1 MKHRLLFAVALLGI
15 VAGLISAH
23 LYRRRLPT
31 QPPLGLIRDPYPI
44 GLYAEGIVQ
53 SRQASGD
60 DLNVYPEVAGTVVH
74 LYVHPGARLTRGE
87 PLLAIDASVQ
97 RRVLAEDRAKIGAAR
112 AALTAQR
119 DQLAILR
126 KQAAFDSRAV
136 SHLALVSAE
145 DNWRI
150 ARANLQVAHEAQ
162 AADEALLRKYVLRAP
177 LAGVVLRTGATIG
190 SYVSAQGIY
199 DTYTQGY
206 DPVVVMQPQ
215 SEGLQVKAYLDEIL
229 VPRLPARQAI
239 VARLFIRGGDEV
251 GIPLQF
257 VRIDPYVT
265 PKIQL
270 SDQRQEKVDTRVLPI
285 IFRFTPPPGIAV
297 YPGELVDVYIG
308 ATRRAG
314 TSPIR

>member
-15 VAGLISAH
+15 IAGLLSAY
-23 LYRRRLPT
+23 LYRQRLPT
-31 QPPLGLIRDPYPI
+31 QPPLALTRDPYPS

-53 SRQASGD
+53 SEQASGD
-60 DLNVYPEVAGTVVH
+60 DINVYPEVAGTVVR
-74 LYVHPGARLTRGE
+74 LYARPGTRVERGA

-97 RRVLAEDRAKIGAAR
+97 RRVLAEDLAKVGAALATLR
-112 AALTAQR
+112 AQR
-119 DQLAILR
+119 DQLSILR
-126 KQAAFDSRAV
+126 KQAAIDPRAV
-136 SHLALVSAE
+136 SHLALLNAE
-145 DNWRI
+145 DNWQI
-150 ARANLQVAHEAQ
+150 ARANLQVAIEAQ

-177 LAGVVLRTGATIG
+177 LAGIVLRTGATIG

-206 DPVVVMQPQ
+206 DPVAVLQPR
-215 SEGLQVKAYLDEIL
+215 STGLQVKAYLDEIL
-229 VPRLPARQAI
+229 VPRLPAPRTI
-239 VARLFIRGGDEV
+239 SARLFIRGGDDV

-285 IFRFTPPPGIAV
+285 IFRFAPPRGTAV

-308 ATRRAG
+308 ATR
-314 TSPIR
+314 